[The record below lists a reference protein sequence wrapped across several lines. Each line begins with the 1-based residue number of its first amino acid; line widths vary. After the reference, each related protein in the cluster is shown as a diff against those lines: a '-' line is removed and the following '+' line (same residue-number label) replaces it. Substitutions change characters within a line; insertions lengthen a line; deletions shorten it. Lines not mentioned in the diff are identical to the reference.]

1 MLQCAPIC
9 RTVPKNVCPPKPI
22 VLKKHYS
29 VKGNQVWFLDKL
41 IPPVLLPII
50 LPLVSSLNFTFM
62 ILEVE
67 R

>member
-1 MLQCAPIC
+1 M
-9 RTVPKNVCPPKPI
+9 
-22 VLKKHYS
+22 LKKHYS